1 MGGSNQEGT
10 EQGYKIIMTNDTI
23 YQFAMK
29 AMSANTFEEAK
40 ALVTDIILAVNMNG
54 SLIDEAIKIVNE
66 EFMKAVMNGETSN
79 QSELN

>member
-1 MGGSNQEGT
+1 
-10 EQGYKIIMTNDTI
+10 MTNDTI

-54 SLIDEAIKIVNE
+54 SLIDEAIKLVNE
-66 EFMKAVMNGETSN
+66 EFMKAVMSGDASN

>member
-1 MGGSNQEGT
+1 
-10 EQGYKIIMTNDTI
+10 MTNDTI

-29 AMSANTFEEAK
+29 VLSANTFEEAK
-40 ALVTDIILAVNMNG
+40 ALVTDIILEVNMNG

-66 EFMKAVMNGETSN
+66 EFMKAVMNGEASN

>member
-1 MGGSNQEGT
+1 MGRCNKGET

-29 AMSANTFEEAK
+29 AMSAQTFEEAK

-66 EFMKAVMNGETSN
+66 EFMKAAMNGEASN

>member
-1 MGGSNQEGT
+1 
-10 EQGYKIIMTNDTI
+10 
-23 YQFAMK
+23 MK

-66 EFMKAVMNGETSN
+66 EFMKAVMSGEASN

>member
-1 MGGSNQEGT
+1 
-10 EQGYKIIMTNDTI
+10 MTNDTI

-29 AMSANTFEEAK
+29 VMSANTFEEAK
-40 ALVTDIILAVNMNG
+40 ALVTDIILEVNMNG

-66 EFMKAVMNGETSN
+66 EFMKAVMNGEASN

>member
-1 MGGSNQEGT
+1 
-10 EQGYKIIMTNDTI
+10 MTNDTI

-29 AMSANTFEEAK
+29 VMSANTFEEAK

-66 EFMKAVMNGETSN
+66 EFMKAVMSGEASN

>member
-1 MGGSNQEGT
+1 MGGSYQEGT
-10 EQGYKIIMTNDTI
+10 EQAYKIIMTNDTI

-29 AMSANTFEEAK
+29 VMSANTFEKAK
-40 ALVTDIILAVNMNG
+40 ALVTDIILEVNMNG

-66 EFMKAVMNGETSN
+66 EFMKAVMDGETSN

>member
-1 MGGSNQEGT
+1 M
-10 EQGYKIIMTNDTI
+10 INDTI

-40 ALVTDIILAVNMNG
+40 ALVIDVLLEVNMNG
-54 SLIDEAIKIVNE
+54 SLIDEAIKLVNE
-66 EFMKAVMNGETSN
+66 EFMNAVMNGEASN

>member
-1 MGGSNQEGT
+1 
-10 EQGYKIIMTNDTI
+10 MTNDTI

-40 ALVTDIILAVNMNG
+40 ALVTDIILAVNMDS
-54 SLIDEAIKIVNE
+54 SLIDEAVKHVNE
-66 EFMKAVMNGETSN
+66 EFMKAALSNEASN

>member
-1 MGGSNQEGT
+1 
-10 EQGYKIIMTNDTI
+10 
-23 YQFAMK
+23 MK

-40 ALVTDIILAVNMNG
+40 ALVTDIILAVNMDG

-66 EFMKAVMNGETSN
+66 EFMKAVMSGEASN

>member
-1 MGGSNQEGT
+1 
-10 EQGYKIIMTNDTI
+10 MTNDTI

-29 AMSANTFEEAK
+29 VMSANTFEEAK

-66 EFMKAVMNGETSN
+66 EFMKAAMNGEASN

>member
-1 MGGSNQEGT
+1 MGGSYQEGT
-10 EQGYKIIMTNDTI
+10 EQAYKIIMTNDTI

-29 AMSANTFEEAK
+29 VMSANTFEEAK
-40 ALVTDIILAVNMNG
+40 ALVTDIILAVNMDG

>member
-1 MGGSNQEGT
+1 MS
-10 EQGYKIIMTNDTI
+10 MTNDTI

-66 EFMKAVMNGETSN
+66 EFMKAAMSGETSN

>member
-1 MGGSNQEGT
+1 
-10 EQGYKIIMTNDTI
+10 MTNKTI

-40 ALVTDIILAVNMNG
+40 ALVTDIILAVNMSG

-66 EFMKAVMNGETSN
+66 EFMKAAMNGEASN

>member
-1 MGGSNQEGT
+1 
-10 EQGYKIIMTNDTI
+10 
-23 YQFAMK
+23 MK

-40 ALVTDIILAVNMNG
+40 ALVVDIILAVNMNG

-66 EFMKAVMNGETSN
+66 EFMKAVMNGEASN

>member
-1 MGGSNQEGT
+1 
-10 EQGYKIIMTNDTI
+10 MTNDTI

-29 AMSANTFEEAK
+29 VMSANTFEEAK
-40 ALVTDIILAVNMNG
+40 ALVTDIILAVNMDG

>member
-1 MGGSNQEGT
+1 
-10 EQGYKIIMTNDTI
+10 
-23 YQFAMK
+23 MK

-66 EFMKAVMNGETSN
+66 EFMKAVMNGEASN

>member
-1 MGGSNQEGT
+1 MGGGFQEGT

-29 AMSANTFEEAK
+29 AMSAKTFEEAK
-40 ALVTDIILAVNMNG
+40 ALVVDVILEVNMNG

-66 EFMKAVMNGETSN
+66 EFMKAALDNEASN

>member
-1 MGGSNQEGT
+1 
-10 EQGYKIIMTNDTI
+10 MTNDTI

-29 AMSANTFEEAK
+29 AMSANTFEETK

-66 EFMKAVMNGETSN
+66 EFMKAVMSGDASN

>member
-1 MGGSNQEGT
+1 
-10 EQGYKIIMTNDTI
+10 MTHDTI

-29 AMSANTFEEAK
+29 VMSANTFEEAK
-40 ALVTDIILAVNMNG
+40 ALVTDIILEVNMNG

-66 EFMKAVMNGETSN
+66 EFMKAVMNGEASN

>member
-1 MGGSNQEGT
+1 
-10 EQGYKIIMTNDTI
+10 
-23 YQFAMK
+23 MK

-40 ALVTDIILAVNMNG
+40 ALVVDIILAVNMNG

-66 EFMKAVMNGETSN
+66 EFMKAVMSGEASN

>member
-1 MGGSNQEGT
+1 
-10 EQGYKIIMTNDTI
+10 MTNETI

-40 ALVTDIILAVNMNG
+40 TLVTDIILAVNMDS
-54 SLIDEAIKIVNE
+54 SLIDEAIRIVNE
-66 EFMKAVMNGETSN
+66 EFMKAVLNGEASN

>member
-1 MGGSNQEGT
+1 
-10 EQGYKIIMTNDTI
+10 MTNDTI

-66 EFMKAVMNGETSN
+66 EFMKAAMSGETSN

>member
-1 MGGSNQEGT
+1 
-10 EQGYKIIMTNDTI
+10 MTNETI

-29 AMSANTFEEAK
+29 VMSANTFEEAK
-40 ALVTDIILAVNMNG
+40 ALVTDIILEVNMNG

>member
-1 MGGSNQEGT
+1 MGGSYQEGT
-10 EQGYKIIMTNDTI
+10 EQAYKIIMTNDTI

-29 AMSANTFEEAK
+29 VMSANTFEEAK
-40 ALVTDIILAVNMNG
+40 ALVTDIILEVNMNG

-66 EFMKAVMNGETSN
+66 EFMKAVMDGETSN

>member
-1 MGGSNQEGT
+1 
-10 EQGYKIIMTNDTI
+10 MTNDTI

-40 ALVTDIILAVNMNG
+40 VLVTDIILAVNMNG

-66 EFMKAVMNGETSN
+66 EFMKAVMSGEASN

>member
-1 MGGSNQEGT
+1 
-10 EQGYKIIMTNDTI
+10 MTNDTI

-40 ALVTDIILAVNMNG
+40 ALVTDIILAVNMDG
-54 SLIDEAIKIVNE
+54 SLIDEAIKLVNE
-66 EFMKAVMNGETSN
+66 EFMKAAMSGEASN

>member
-1 MGGSNQEGT
+1 MGGSYQERT
-10 EQGYKIIMTNDTI
+10 EQAYKIIMTHDTI

-29 AMSANTFEEAK
+29 VMSANTFEEAK
-40 ALVTDIILAVNMNG
+40 ALVTDIILEVNMNG

-66 EFMKAVMNGETSN
+66 EFMKAVMNGEASN

>member
-1 MGGSNQEGT
+1 
-10 EQGYKIIMTNDTI
+10 MTNDTI

-29 AMSANTFEEAK
+29 VMSANTFEEAK
-40 ALVTDIILAVNMNG
+40 ALVTDIILEVNMNG

-66 EFMKAVMNGETSN
+66 EFMKAVMNGDASN

>member
-1 MGGSNQEGT
+1 
-10 EQGYKIIMTNDTI
+10 MTNDTI

-29 AMSANTFEEAK
+29 AMSAQTFEEAK

-54 SLIDEAIKIVNE
+54 SLIDEAIKLVNE
-66 EFMKAVMNGETSN
+66 EFMKAALSNDASN